1 MPDAAAQITA
11 EARRSGRAPIYGQ
24 RAMVVSGHSAA
35 TFAGLKVLDSGG
47 HLVDAMIAASS
58 VLAVVL
64 GHATSLGGDCF
75 ILYYEATTGKTH
87 ALNASGTA
95 PALAT
100 PDRFADGMK
109 AHGPLAPVVPAL
121 VRAWDVMHRR
131 FGRKPWRELF
141 KDAIDAADAHTV
153 SHVLATRI
161 AAHRKELEADPGCSA
176 VYLPNGKP
184 IGVGETLRQAALA
197 ATLRAVADKGA
208 DAFYRGDTARHV
220 DAYMRERGGLMRAED
235 LAAYAPIWVEPMAT
249 EYRGHRVTV
258 MPPNSYGGLLLMQL
272 NGLAAIDSAMLAGDA
287 AKRVGWQMSAMK
299 MAFHLGVPLIGDP
312 LKNPEAGTRMLTPD
326 ATAKMRSA
334 VVNLESA
341 PPVRDSSGTSCLML
355 ADRNGNAICV
365 VQSVFNV
372 FGSAFLEPKSG
383 LLFNNRMQ
391 GFTPKPGRANTLIPG
406 TRPAHTLC
414 PVLVFRNGRVRF
426 AMASPGGLSQTL
438 TNAQVLTY
446 LLDCRMDVAAAVEAP
461 RWCNTRSGD
470 FLLEAEFPQS
480 VLTKLAEVGHSAKQ
494 RDDGY
499 FYGSA
504 KAIELLP
511 SGNLAGAADHR
522 REAFALG
529 I

>member
-1 MPDAAAQITA
+1 MPDAAAQSVA
-11 EARRSGRAPIYGQ
+11 EPRRSCRAPIYGQ

-35 TFAGLKVLDSGG
+35 TLAGLKVLDRGG
-47 HLVDAMIAASS
+47 HVVDAMIASS
-58 VLAVVL
+58 SALAVVL

-75 ILYYEATTGKTH
+75 ILYHEAATGKTH

-100 PDRFADGMK
+100 PERFSDGMK
-109 AHGPLAPVVPAL
+109 AHGPLAPVVPSLA
-121 VRAWDVMHRR
+121 RAWDVMHRR
-131 FGRKPWRELF
+131 FGKAPWRELF
-141 KDAIDAADAHTV
+141 KDAADLADAHTV
-153 SHVLATRI
+153 SHILATRI
-161 AAHRKELEADPGCSA
+161 EAHRQELSADPGCA
-176 VYLPNGKP
+176 ALYLPNGRP
-184 IGVGETLRQAALA
+184 LAVGETLRQPALA
-197 ATLRAVADKGA
+197 ATLRMIADKGA
-208 DAFYRGDTARHV
+208 DAFYRGDIARHI
-220 DAYMRERGGLMRAED
+220 DAHFRAHQGLMRAED
-235 LAAYAPIWVEPMAT
+235 LAGYAPIWVEPIAT
-249 EYRGHRVTV
+249 DYRGHRVVV

-272 NGLAAIDSAMLAGDA
+272 NGLAAVESAALMADP
-287 AKRVGWQMSAMK
+287 AKRIAYQMSAMK

-312 LKNPEAGTRMLTPD
+312 AKNPDSGTRMLSAD
-326 ATAKMRSA
+326 ATAKMRAA
-334 VVNLESA
+334 VVNLETA
-341 PPVRDSSGTSCLML
+341 PPVRDSSGTSCLTL
-355 ADRNGNAICV
+355 ADRAGNAICV

-372 FGSAFLEPKSG
+372 FGSAFVEPRSG

-391 GFTPKPGRANTLIPG
+391 GFTPRPGRANTLIPG

-414 PVLVFRNGRVRF
+414 PVLVLRQGRVRF

-446 LLDCRMDVAAAVEAP
+446 LLDGHMDVAAAVEAP

-470 FLLEAEFPQS
+470 FLVEAEFPES
-480 VLTKLAEVGHSAKQ
+480 VLAALAEVGHKAKR

-511 SGNLAGAADHR
+511 TGNLAGAADHR